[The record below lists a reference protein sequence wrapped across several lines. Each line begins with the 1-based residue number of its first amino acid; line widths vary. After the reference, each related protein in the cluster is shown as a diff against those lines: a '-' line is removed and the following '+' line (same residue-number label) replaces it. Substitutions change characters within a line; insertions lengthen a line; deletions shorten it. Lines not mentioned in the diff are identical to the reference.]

1 MISKINFSRI
11 LILSPHVDDGEFG
24 CGGTIAKLVEEGKE
38 VFHAAFSLAEESVPA
53 DFPKNVLE
61 FESKKAAKVLG
72 VKEKNLFLY
81 KYEVRKLALFR
92 QDVLEDLVKL
102 KKKLKPDLIF
112 IPSPNDLHQ
121 DHHTVSIEG
130 LRAFKECTLLGYELP
145 WNNITF
151 NTLAF
156 IILNREHIAKKEEAI
171 KCFKSQ
177 SHRSY
182 AKRDFIRA
190 WGMTRGIQIG
200 SGFAE
205 TFEVLRWIIR

>member
-1 MISKINFSRI
+1 MTTKINFSRV

-24 CGGTIAKLVEEGKE
+24 CGGSVAKFVEEGKE
-38 VFHAAFSLAEESVPA
+38 IFHAAFSLAEESVPPC
-53 DFPKNVLE
+53 FPKNALE
-61 FESKKAAKVLG
+61 LEIKKAARVLG

-81 KYEVRKLALFR
+81 KYQVRKLDSFR

-102 KKKLKPDLIF
+102 KKELNPDLIF
-112 IPSPNDLHQ
+112 MPSPNDLHQ
-121 DHHTVSIEG
+121 DHYTISREG
-130 LRAFKECTLLGYELP
+130 LRAFKESTILGYELP

-156 IILNREHIAKKEEAI
+156 IILNKEHIKKKERAI

-177 SHRSY
+177 SHRY
-182 AKRDFIRA
+182 YVNEDFVRA
-190 WGMTRGIQIG
+190 WAMTRGIQIG
-200 SGFAE
+200 SEFAE

>member
-24 CGGTIAKLVEEGKE
+24 CGGTIAKLVEEGKD
-38 VFHAAFSLAEESVPA
+38 VFHAAFSIAEQSVPSG
-53 DFPKNVLE
+53 FPKNILE
-61 FESKKAAKVLG
+61 LEAKKAAKVLG

-81 KYEVRKLALFR
+81 KYEVRKLALSR

-102 KKKLKPDLIF
+102 KEKLKPDLIF
-112 IPSPNDLHQ
+112 MPSPNDLHQ
-121 DHHTVSIEG
+121 DHSTVSIEG
-130 LRAFKECTLLGYELP
+130 LRAFKENTILGYELP

-156 IILNREHIAKKEEAI
+156 IILDREHIKKKQEAVE
-171 KCFKSQ
+171 CFKSQ

-182 AKRDFIRA
+182 ANGDFIRA

-200 SGFAE
+200 SEFAE